1 MSQKSWSNHWA
12 SRVYLRQ
19 LWVMF
24 LFFCRS
30 VIISINMLP
39 CWIIA
44 LLLFSFTIA
53 QQQYIGCNLWSKK
66 FILCLLNCS
75 MVFFYTDSNPSGNIY
90 RAVNDTLNMQCCL
103 NSSRLTTATSSL
115 SSFDLKFIGF
125 DQRFQS
131 VQK

>member
-19 LWVMF
+19 LCVVGHVP
-24 LFFCRS
+24 FFCRN

-53 QQQYIGCNLWSKK
+53 QQQFIGCNLWSKK

-75 MVFFYTDSNPSGNIY
+75 SVFFYTDSNPSGNIY
-90 RAVNDTLNMQCCL
+90 RAVNDTLNIQCCL
-103 NSSRLTTATSSL
+103 NSSRLSSL

-125 DQRFQS
+125 DQQFQS
-131 VQK
+131 VQI